1 MSAEQ
6 RAALGDVEIV
16 QINKTIQSAQELK
29 TEIED
34 CDIIAVVAP
43 IGLQEQF
50 LRLAGDKPVITA
62 VNDRRIIKND
72 DGSEDKVDFHF
83 VKWKS
88 TLSSEPSSFL
98 IILRSL
104 TAVITGL
111 SPANRRNCSCNP
123 IGATTAIMSQSS
135 ISVFNS
141 CADCIVLLIC
151 TISTSP
157 NAALCSADIS
167 CRLQPQNFNLLHN
180 KFLAFFFLI

>member
-1 MSAEQ
+1 MKKIKVLWFSRHEMSAEQ

-16 QINKTIQSAQELK
+16 QINKTIQSAQELN

-83 VKWKS
+83 VKWERLLEIKVVKEDFPNK
-88 TLSSEPSSFL
+88 TL
-98 IILRSL
+98 I
-104 TAVITGL
+104 V
-111 SPANRRNCSCNP
+111 NR
-123 IGATTAIMSQSS
+123 
-135 ISVFNS
+135 
-141 CADCIVLLIC
+141 
-151 TISTSP
+151 
-157 NAALCSADIS
+157 
-167 CRLQPQNFNLLHN
+167 
-180 KFLAFFFLI
+180 

>member
-1 MSAEQ
+1 MKKIKVLWFSRHEMSAEQ

-72 DGSEDKVDFHF
+72 DGSEDKVEFHF
-83 VKWKS
+83 VKWERLLKIEVVKENFPNQTPIENCVFS
-88 TLSSEPSSFL
+88 VCTYNCLKRAMIDKISDIESIEQLMMVRGLGQNSLKEIVNKLSEYGIKLPES
-98 IILRSL
+98 
-104 TAVITGL
+104 AVKG
-111 SPANRRNCSCNP
+111 
-123 IGATTAIMSQSS
+123 
-135 ISVFNS
+135 
-141 CADCIVLLIC
+141 
-151 TISTSP
+151 
-157 NAALCSADIS
+157 
-167 CRLQPQNFNLLHN
+167 
-180 KFLAFFFLI
+180 